1 MKKALFLGMISGFIP
16 LALAEMPVPGG
27 RPRLEFRTIPV
38 EGTPLLEHKVTPYRL
53 FDKVVVTVWDPIYCG
68 QKPIDPAFSIK
79 GNKLILRYAL
89 SPAAAEAKRCT
100 LVSEFDVF
108 NVPHRDLEV
117 DFAGGAEPYTV
128 AALRKCPYYTPAS
141 NDIWECLAP
150 AKQ

>member
-1 MKKALFLGMISGFIP
+1 
-16 LALAEMPVPGG
+16 
-27 RPRLEFRTIPV
+27 
-38 EGTPLLEHKVTPYRL
+38 
-53 FDKVVVTVWDPIYCG
+53 
-68 QKPIDPAFSIK
+68 
-79 GNKLILRYAL
+79 LILRYAL

-128 AALRKCPYYTPAS
+128 AALRKCPHYTPAS